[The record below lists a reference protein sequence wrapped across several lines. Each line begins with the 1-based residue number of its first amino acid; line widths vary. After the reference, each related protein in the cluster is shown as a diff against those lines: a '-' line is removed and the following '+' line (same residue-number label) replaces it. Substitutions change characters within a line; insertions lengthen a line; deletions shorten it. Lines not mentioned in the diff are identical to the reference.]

1 MILKADLHVHT
12 TASDGRTDIA
22 GLVREAKRRGLDA
35 IAVCDH
41 NMCTPLPDLQTDGIM
56 LIPSTEI
63 STKAGHVLGLFVKD
77 IDFKKLRE
85 NGLPEAADAV
95 KHIHAC
101 GGLAVLAH
109 PFEYKNARPE
119 NFDCADFDFIETA
132 NSRAP
137 MKIKNANELARRY
150 ANDRSLPQTGG
161 SDAHGAD
168 ELAGSYTEIECSGV
182 DELKAALRAGK
193 TRAVFV
199 RRCRWIQ
206 KGKTRLNLARKKPSI
221 KKSVK
226 AVIYFAY
233 TVFREIFGF

>member
-1 MILKADLHVHT
+1 
-12 TASDGRTDIA
+12 
-22 GLVREAKRRGLDA
+22 
-35 IAVCDH
+35 
-41 NMCTPLPDLQTDGIM
+41 
-56 LIPSTEI
+56 
-63 STKAGHVLGLFVKD
+63 
-77 IDFKKLRE
+77 
-85 NGLPEAADAV
+85 
-95 KHIHAC
+95 
-101 GGLAVLAH
+101 
-109 PFEYKNARPE
+109 
-119 NFDCADFDFIETA
+119 
-132 NSRAP
+132 

>member
-56 LIPSTEI
+56 LIPATEI

-95 KHIHAC
+95 NLSMPA
-101 GGLAVLAH
+101 
-109 PFEYKNARPE
+109 
-119 NFDCADFDFIETA
+119 AD
-132 NSRAP
+132 
-137 MKIKNANELARRY
+137 
-150 ANDRSLPQTGG
+150 LP
-161 SDAHGAD
+161 
-168 ELAGSYTEIECSGV
+168 YW
-182 DELKAALRAGK
+182 R
-193 TRAVFV
+193 
-199 RRCRWIQ
+199 
-206 KGKTRLNLARKKPSI
+206 TRLSI
-221 KKSVK
+221 KTQDRK
-226 AVIYFAY
+226 IL
-233 TVFREIFGF
+233 TVRTLIL